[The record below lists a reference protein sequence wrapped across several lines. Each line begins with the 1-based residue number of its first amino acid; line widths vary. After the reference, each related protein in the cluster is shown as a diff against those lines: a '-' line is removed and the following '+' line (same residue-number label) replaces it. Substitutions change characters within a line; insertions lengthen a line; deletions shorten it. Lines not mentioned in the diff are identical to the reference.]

1 MVVAISVNAIFFMM
15 LIPLNFMLLSNSVLH
30 FLLLAVSLRTA
41 STWPSFF
48 VLTGFF
54 SIFLESFFDKFSQN
68 DVNRFDF
75 KTPKNLN
82 FFLLKSPFALHI
94 SVSADAQRGLP
105 RASCPTLSLNL
116 KDIHHASF

>member
-41 STWPSFF
+41 STWSSFF
-48 VLTGFF
+48 VLTGICTF
-54 SIFLESFFDKFSQN
+54 FLESIVEKFLPCC
-68 DVNRFDF
+68 VNRFVF
-75 KTPKNLN
+75 KPPKNLN

-94 SVSADAQRGLP
+94 SVSADAQRGLQ
-105 RASCPTLSLNL
+105 N
-116 KDIHHASF
+116 